1 MLSQSEARDYAARLI
16 ATEQFDWDKIAEG
29 HPSGEILD
37 QTDCDQVKAAL
48 ETATVMIFWDDD
60 SRVFESTDR

>member
-16 ATEQFDWDKIAEG
+16 ATQQFDWDRIAEG

-37 QTDCDQVKAAL
+37 QPDCDLVKEAL
-48 ETATVMIFWDDD
+48 EGATVMIFWDDD